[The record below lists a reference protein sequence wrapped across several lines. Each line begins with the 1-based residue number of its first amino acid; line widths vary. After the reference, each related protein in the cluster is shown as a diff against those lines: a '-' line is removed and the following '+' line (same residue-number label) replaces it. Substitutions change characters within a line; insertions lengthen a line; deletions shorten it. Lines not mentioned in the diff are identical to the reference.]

1 MYKLQCKMYLQPNA
15 LAIHVVTLHTFTR
28 KIKELLYMW
37 LQIMIKIIQKLIEK
51 KRQGGFRLILP
62 LVT

>member
-1 MYKLQCKMYLQPNA
+1 MYLQPNA

-37 LQIMIKIIQKLIEK
+37 LQIMLKIIQKLIEK
-51 KRQGGFRLILP
+51 KRQGGFPLILP